1 MMLSAVIP
9 LFNEAESLAML
20 YAELVAVAKAEEY
33 DIEIIFVDDGSTDGS
48 WAEVRRLVKAD
59 RRVRGIRF
67 RRNFG
72 KAAALSAGFRAA
84 RGELIVT
91 LDADLQD
98 DPREIPRLLAAME
111 GNCDVVSGWK
121 QVRHDPWH
129 KVLPSRV
136 FNWLVS
142 WLTGVYL
149 HDHNCGLKCY
159 RREVLA
165 EVRLYGELHR
175 FVPVL
180 AAARGFRV
188 GELAVAH
195 RPRKFGRSKYGVRRF
210 IKGFLDLLTVKFL
223 TGFGQRPQHLL
234 GGIGLV
240 CFFLGTVSITYL
252 TGYWIVERILGHD
265 PELHNRPA
273 LIYSIGAILFGA
285 QLVSIGFLAEL
296 ITAYTGRDA
305 DTYSVVE
312 RAGAPDE
319 ESADEPEREHHDTP
333 A

>member
-1 MMLSAVIP
+1 
-9 LFNEAESLAML
+9 
-20 YAELVAVAKAEEY
+20 
-33 DIEIIFVDDGSTDGS
+33 
-48 WAEVRRLVKAD
+48 
-59 RRVRGIRF
+59 
-67 RRNFG
+67 
-72 KAAALSAGFRAA
+72 
-84 RGELIVT
+84 
-91 LDADLQD
+91 
-98 DPREIPRLLAAME
+98 ME

-129 KVLPSRV
+129 KVLPSRI

-159 RREVLA
+159 RREVFA

-195 RPRKFGRSKYGVRRF
+195 RPRKYGRSKYGVRRF

-240 CFFLGTVSITYL
+240 CFFLGTIGITYL

-285 QLVSIGFLAEL
+285 QLMSIGFLAEL

-305 DTYSVVE
+305 ETYSVVE

-319 ESADEPEREHHDTP
+319 ESADEPQREHHDTP

>member
-1 MMLSAVIP
+1 MLSAVIP
-9 LFNEAESLAML
+9 LFNEAESLATL
-20 YAELVAVAKAEEY
+20 HAELIAVAEAEGY
-33 DIEIIFVDDGSTDGS
+33 DLEIIFVDDGSTDGS

-84 RGELIVT
+84 RGEFIVT

-98 DPREIPRLLAAME
+98 DPREIPRLLAVME
-111 GNCDVVSGWK
+111 GDCDVVSGWK
-121 QVRHDPWH
+121 KVRHDPWH

-159 RREVLA
+159 RRGVLA

-188 GELAVAH
+188 GELAVSH

-234 GGIGLV
+234 GGVGLC
-240 CFFLGTVSITYL
+240 CFFIGALGVLYL
-252 TGYWIVERILGHD
+252 SGYWVVQEFRGYD

-273 LIYSIGAILFGA
+273 LIFSIGAILFGA
-285 QLVSIGFLAEL
+285 QLMSIGFLAEL

-305 DTYSVVE
+305 ETYSIVE
-312 RAGAPDE
+312 RAERRDDE
-319 ESADEPEREHHDTP
+319 PADEPTPEHHDTP